1 MPGATMSN
9 PPKTQSK
16 SADKDSKPAGNETS
30 QKQAAKKRRSTFWPI
45 AVLAGLVVAGA
56 GGSFYLY
63 RLLGISK
70 SQAEQSGVAITTTRS
85 GLDKLEKSLD
95 AVRGLLPDMVEERQ
109 AADEELRKDL
119 DRLTDGM
126 RQMNTLL
133 LAQQEKL
140 AALGSSDISAQQAW
154 AQAEVIF
161 LLRIANQRL
170 GLAADRDGAIEALTI
185 ADQRLADIGAPAF
198 TPVRAEIADEIRSLQ
213 AVEIAD
219 IEGIAHQLASFAGSV
234 QSLPLAESGR
244 VQQPDTEETVAT
256 DEWSFDRAIGK
267 IKQAFGGM
275 VRVSRSDEEI
285 TPVLVPKERFF
296 LLRNLE
302 LQFEMARLSAIKKD
316 QANFEQSLDTAA
328 SWTRKYFD
336 TSNAEVGNILAAID
350 SMKMARLS
358 PSLPDISTSL
368 SLLLAAADDPGKTL

>member
-1 MPGATMSN
+1 MSN
-9 PPKTQSK
+9 PSASK
-16 SADKDSKPAGNETS
+16 SKSV
-30 QKQAAKKRRSTFWPI
+30 AKKSQPAAIDTPQEQSPSGRRPVLWI
-45 AVLAGLVVAGA
+45 IIVLVVLAAGGA

-63 RLLGISK
+63 KLLGLTK
-70 SQAEQSGVAITTTRS
+70 GLAEQSGVAISSNQS

-95 AVRGLLPDMVEERQ
+95 AVRGLLPDMVKERQ
-109 AADEELRKDL
+109 TADEEQRKEL
-119 DRLTDGM
+119 DRLTAGM

-140 AALGSSDISAQQAW
+140 SALGSSDISAQQAW
-154 AQAEVIF
+154 VQAEVIF
-161 LLRIANQRL
+161 LLRMANQRL
-170 GLAADRDGAIEALTI
+170 GLASDRDGAIQALKI
-185 ADQRLADIGAPAF
+185 ADRRLADIGAPAF
-198 TPVRAEIADEIRSLQ
+198 TPVRAKIADEIQSLQ

-234 QSLPLAESGR
+234 QSLPLAESDR
-244 VQQPDTEETVAT
+244 VQPPDTEETAPT
-256 DEWSFDRAIGK
+256 DDWSFDRAISK
-267 IKQAFGGM
+267 IKQTFGGM

-285 TPVLVPKERFF
+285 TPVLMPKERFF

-302 LQFEMARLSAIKKD
+302 LQFETARLSAIQKD
-316 QANFEQSLDTAA
+316 QANFEQSLATAA

-336 TSNAEVGNILAAID
+336 TSNAEIGKILAAID

-368 SLLLAAADDPGKTL
+368 SLLLATADGPGETL

>member
-1 MPGATMSN
+1 
-9 PPKTQSK
+9 
-16 SADKDSKPAGNETS
+16 
-30 QKQAAKKRRSTFWPI
+30 
-45 AVLAGLVVAGA
+45 
-56 GGSFYLY
+56 
-63 RLLGISK
+63 
-70 SQAEQSGVAITTTRS
+70 VAITTTRS

>member
-1 MPGATMSN
+1 MSN

-16 SADKDSKPAGNETS
+16 STDKDSQPAGKETS
-30 QKQAAKKRRSTFWPI
+30 QKRAAKKRRSTFWPI
-45 AVLAGLVVAGA
+45 AVLVGLVVAGA

-85 GLDKLEKSLD
+85 GLDKLERSLD
-95 AVRGLLPDMVEERQ
+95 AVRGLLPDMVKERQ
-109 AADEELRKDL
+109 AADEELRKDF

-170 GLAADRDGAIEALTI
+170 GLAADRDGAIEALEI
-185 ADQRLADIGAPAF
+185 ADQRLADIGVPAF

-234 QSLPLAESGR
+234 QSLPLVESGR
-244 VQQPDTEETVAT
+244 DQQPDTEETVAT
-256 DEWSFDRAIGK
+256 DEWSFDRAISK

-275 VRVSRSDEEI
+275 VRVSHSDEEI
-285 TPVLVPKERFF
+285 TPVLVPRERFF

-302 LQFEMARLSAIKKD
+302 LQFEMARLSAIQKD

-336 TSNAEVGNILAAID
+336 TSDAEVGNILAAID
-350 SMKMARLS
+350 SMKMTRLS

-368 SLLLAAADDPGKTL
+368 SLLLAAADGPGETL